1 MERRNNTHSVMPS
14 RTVLV
19 IALLTGMTG
28 WGDAPAAQ
36 RLVDLTHA
44 FDETTQVWPNNRPFH
59 RDSMVRSE
67 AKPQDW
73 YATGQV
79 DLSEHAGTHMDAPIH
94 FAQGQAAIDAIPIE
108 RLMGPAVVIDVRDA
122 AAHDRDY
129 RLSPADLHRWEAGH
143 GKIPTGAIVLMLTGW
158 SAGWKDRERY
168 FGSAAPNVVTSLHF
182 PGFSKE
188 AAEFLIAER
197 HIHGVGIDTP
207 SIDHGPS
214 QDFPVHR
221 ILGAAGLYGLEN
233 VAQLDQVPASGA
245 TLVALPMKI
254 AGGTGA
260 PVRIIAILP

>member
-1 MERRNNTHSVMPS
+1 MERRNNPHPATGS
-14 RTVLV
+14 LV
-19 IALLTGMTG
+19 VILFALLTGVNG
-28 WGDAPAAQ
+28 WGDAAAAQ
-36 RLVDLTHA
+36 RLVDLTHT

-59 RDSMVRSE
+59 RDSMVQGGT
-67 AKPQDW
+67 KTQDW

-79 DLSEHAGTHMDAPIH
+79 ALSEHAGTHMDAPIH
-94 FAQGQAAIDAIPIE
+94 FAQGQAAIDAIPVE
-108 RLMGPAVVIDVRDA
+108 HLMGPAVVIDVRA
-122 AAHDRDY
+122 AAAGDRDY

-143 GKIPTGAIVLMLTGW
+143 GKIPAGAIVMMLTGR
-158 SAGWKDRERY
+158 GVDWKDRERY
-168 FGSAAPNVVTSLHF
+168 FGSATPDVPTTLHF

-188 AAEFLIAER
+188 AAEFLVAER

-207 SIDHGPS
+207 SIDYGPS

-221 ILGAAGLYGLEN
+221 ILGGAGLYGLEN
-233 VAQLDQVPASGA
+233 VARLDQVPPSGA